1 MYEYLEQIVPTYTKY
16 IRLKQVAFKK
26 ISEDHESL
34 EEIQYEHIFTRLMD
48 IFTGF
53 GITTIKKYY

>member
-1 MYEYLEQIVPTYTKY
+1 MYEYLEQIAPTYTKY

-26 ISEDHESL
+26 ISEDNESL
-34 EEIQYEHIFTRLMD
+34 NEIQYETLFTRLID

-53 GITTIKKYY
+53 SITTIKKYY